1 MSTGANSV
9 QTMMI
14 SKALKLNEQTRWAL
28 LQHGE
33 TTGLSSGETAMVHIV
48 RALEEYGDLLDG
60 EQCQAL
66 SDVLTAWSN
75 HVQEEETGAR
85 RMRAVMQDLGEGTH
99 VIDRETARR
108 IIAGE

>member
-1 MSTGANSV
+1 MSTTASTV
-9 QTMMI
+9 RPMMI
-14 SKALKLNEQTRWAL
+14 NDALKRNETTQWAL
-28 LQHGE
+28 GMNGE
-33 TTGLSSGETAMVHIV
+33 TAGLSSGETAMVTIV

-75 HVQEEETGAR
+75 HVQEQEAGAR